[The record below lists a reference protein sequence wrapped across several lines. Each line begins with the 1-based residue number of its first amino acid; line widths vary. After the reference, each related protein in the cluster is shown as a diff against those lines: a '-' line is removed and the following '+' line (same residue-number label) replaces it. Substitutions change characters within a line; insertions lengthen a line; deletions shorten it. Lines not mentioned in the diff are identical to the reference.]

1 MQPGSSVDER
11 NRDVSSTSSRKG
23 ANSARGI
30 PTFLDVLLQ
39 LTFFDSPGNK
49 AHEKQE
55 ADVSCTDNSPPPQ
68 NPLSV
73 YNDKYQGNSSY
84 DEK

>member
-1 MQPGSSVDER
+1 MTDQCNS
-11 NRDVSSTSSRKG
+11 DVTPTSSRKG

-30 PTFLDVLLQ
+30 PAFLDILLQ
-39 LTFFDSPGNK
+39 LTFFDSPGDK

-55 ADVSCTDNSPPPQ
+55 ADVSSTDNSPPPQ

-73 YNDKYQGNSSY
+73 YNDKHQGNSSY